1 MLKFAFLLELFLIT
15 DHFPQES
22 AELHITGVYQG
33 KTLFIQNP
41 YNRESMS
48 FCVTAIYVN
57 GTRLGLNYK
66 VSALKLD
73 FNGIDKFS
81 PLSIKVQH
89 APGCKP
95 IILNPDAIHFHSTF
109 SFGEV
114 GFADTALVWRTSG
127 EKSGSVFTL
136 EKYQFGIWIEGD
148 TVPAKG
154 EFGGAEY
161 SYSPLLEEGANKL
174 RIKYI
179 TPKGDYLLS
188 REVDFHFYPEPVTF
202 KPYNATN
209 TLYLSRA
216 ASYEVFD
223 AGGDLVLSG
232 QGTTADISSLPSG
245 DYVIY
250 FDSKDPGVFRK
261 D

>member
-57 GTRLGLNYK
+57 GTKLGVNYK

-81 PLSIKVQH
+81 PLSIKIEH
-89 APGCKP
+89 SPDCKP

-114 GFADTALVWRTSG
+114 GFEDTALVWKTSG

-161 SYSPLLEEGANKL
+161 S
-174 RIKYI
+174 
-179 TPKGDYLLS
+179 
-188 REVDFHFYPEPVTF
+188 
-202 KPYNATN
+202 
-209 TLYLSRA
+209 
-216 ASYEVFD
+216 
-223 AGGDLVLSG
+223 
-232 QGTTADISSLPSG
+232 
-245 DYVIY
+245 
-250 FDSKDPGVFRK
+250 
-261 D
+261 